1 MRLFLDVLVKSS
13 WKRFKGADDYAT
25 GARKQKELAIYGLRH
40 ARERFFAHIL
50 TSKLALFDV
59 KTKALS
65 QKTEAEGTFEN
76 FTKSKVPT
84 LFMRNHGK

>member
-40 ARERFFAHIL
+40 AKERFFAHIL

-65 QKTEAEGTFEN
+65 PKTEAEMTFEN
-76 FTKSKVPT
+76 FTK
-84 LFMRNHGK
+84 